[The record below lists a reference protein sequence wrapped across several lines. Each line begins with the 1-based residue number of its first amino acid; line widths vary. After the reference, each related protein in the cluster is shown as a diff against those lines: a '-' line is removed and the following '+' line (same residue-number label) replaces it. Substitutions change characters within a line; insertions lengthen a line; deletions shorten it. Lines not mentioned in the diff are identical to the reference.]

1 MLYATSSQ
9 FRESDPNMK
18 KLILFICLAVIVFIG
33 YKIATSGEPGYIKL
47 DVTGAIMQL
56 SGGWWSRVA
65 VISDTEKIKV
75 KTGTYRPRRLEIVKE
90 GGGNKWR
97 IFSFGP
103 WGDLQRIKVRKEETT
118 VLKPGPPLLVSA
130 DVGQRRR
137 LGSADK
143 RVSVG
148 ISIIGRAG
156 EHYSPRIAKNGRNV
170 GAPKLKIVDES
181 GKVLTSGK
189 FEYG

>member
-18 KLILFICLAVIVFIG
+18 KLILLACLAVIVFVG
-33 YKIATSGEPGYIKL
+33 YKIATSGQPGYIKL

-65 VISDTEKIKV
+65 ISSDTEKIKV
-75 KTGTYRPRRLEIVKE
+75 KTGTYKPQRLEIVKE
-90 GGGNKWR
+90 AGPDKWR
-97 IFSFGP
+97 IYSLGP
-103 WGDLQRIKVRKEETT
+103 WGDLRTVKVRKDETT
-118 VLKPGPPLLVSA
+118 VLRPGEPLLISA

-137 LGSADK
+137 SGS
-143 RVSVG
+143 RLVSIG
-148 ISIIGRAG
+148 ISIAGRAG
-156 EHYSPRIAKNGRNV
+156 EHYSPRIAKNGRGV
-170 GAPKLKIVDES
+170 GVPKLKIVDES
-181 GKVLTSGK
+181 GKVLASGN

>member
-1 MLYATSSQ
+1 
-9 FRESDPNMK
+9 MK
-18 KLILFICLAVIVFIG
+18 KLILLICLVAVLVFIG

-56 SGGWWSRVA
+56 SRDWWSRVT
-65 VISDTEKIKV
+65 VSSDTEKIKV

-97 IFSFGP
+97 IFSSGP
-103 WGDLQRIKVRKEETT
+103 WGDLRTVKVRKDETT
-118 VLKPGPPLLVSA
+118 VLKPGEPFFISANVRQQRQSGSRLVSI
-130 DVGQRRR
+130 
-137 LGSADK
+137 
-143 RVSVG
+143 G

-156 EHYSPRIAKNGRNV
+156 EHYSSRIAKNGRDV

-181 GKVLTSGK
+181 GKVLASGK
-189 FEYG
+189 FKYG

>member
-1 MLYATSSQ
+1 
-9 FRESDPNMK
+9 MK
-18 KLILFICLAVIVFIG
+18 KLILLICLVAVLVFIG

-56 SGGWWSRVA
+56 SRDWWSRVT
-65 VISDTEKIKV
+65 VSSDTEKIKV

-97 IFSFGP
+97 IFSSGP
-103 WGDLQRIKVRKEETT
+103 WGDLRTVKVRKDETT

-130 DVGQRRR
+130 DVGQQRRP
-137 LGSADK
+137 GSADK

-156 EHYSPRIAKNGRNV
+156 EHYSPRIAKNGRDV

-181 GKVLTSGK
+181 GKVLASGK
-189 FEYG
+189 FKYG

>member
-9 FRESDPNMK
+9 FRESGPNMK
-18 KLILFICLAVIVFIG
+18 KLILLICLAVIVFIG

-47 DVTGAIMQL
+47 DVPGATMDL
-56 SGGWWSRVA
+56 RGNWWSRVA
-65 VISDTEKIKV
+65 VSSDTEKIKV

-97 IFSFGP
+97 VFSLGP
-103 WGDLQRIKVRKEETT
+103 WGDLRTIKVRRDETT
-118 VLKPGPPLLVSA
+118 VIKPGEPFFISANVGRQRQSGSRLVSI
-130 DVGQRRR
+130 G
-137 LGSADK
+137 L
-143 RVSVG
+143 
-148 ISIIGRAG
+148 SITGRAG
-156 EHYSPRIAKNGRNV
+156 EHYSPRIAKNGRDV

-181 GKVLTSGK
+181 GKVLASGK